1 MTNTGSPGN
10 GNRNSPPRLN
20 IDGEPD
26 FVTGTPD
33 DWIHYREKLAAL
45 PQTDENVRLAI
56 SVAEARMAKLI
67 RVARTRPWDR

>member
-45 PQTDENVRLAI
+45 PQTDGNVRLAI